1 MNWIC
6 SLNSFVSR
14 GRKGPGPDA
23 CCSRRGEGVGGSAP
37 AAWNQNLYCVF
48 GGKDGA
54 ADLTQLKLSSEQE
67 NLQLSLRLPLNS
79 LHAIGVVQ
87 SLASCKD
94 RGLNMTLRVVTG
106 AQGRRQHG
114 GSYCV

>member
-94 RGLNMTLRVVTG
+94 
-106 AQGRRQHG
+106 
-114 GSYCV
+114 